1 MFQLPWG
8 SKSSKEMPTG
18 NSQWTYSSSGHH
30 SLPGKLMSREGEQT
44 GGSSIFHISTFAA
57 TYFKSSHFKLQTR
70 FFSLVWDFLGG
81 KKWYLALI
89 LLRTSHVSIHVD
101 SEQHCL
107 DSIFTVLMVKST
119 CWELYGNSMNWRV
132 CRRVWWIILWFYE
145 LFRVWRLDFENDSRS
160 FLSNIWAACSHAN
173 NVSLDL
179 MLLLMTLQVCPKG
192 YLSLE
197 SGAGCRACPDGYSC
211 DPRNGVQRSCNP
223 GQYSP
228 GGELECL
235 ECPESHVCPDGR
247 SRQVQKQARY
257 FSRSAF
263 LKGGTWTWMYC
274 QDARCL
280 SKIWDY

>member
-1 MFQLPWG
+1 MGIPWTEEFVEEFDE
-8 SKSSKEMPTG
+8 SFCDSM
-18 NSQWTYSSSGHH
+18 NSSGC
-30 SLPGKLMSREGEQT
+30 
-44 GGSSIFHISTFAA
+44 GG
-57 TYFKSSHFKLQTR
+57 
-70 FFSLVWDFLGG
+70 
-81 KKWYLALI
+81 
-89 LLRTSHVSIHVD
+89 
-101 SEQHCL
+101 
-107 DSIFTVLMVKST
+107 
-119 CWELYGNSMNWRV
+119 
-132 CRRVWWIILWFYE
+132 WI
-145 LFRVWRLDFENDSRS
+145 FENDSRS

-228 GGELECL
+228 EGELECL

-263 LKGGTWTWMYC
+263 LTGGTWMWVYC